1 VAPKVAEGVAV
12 HYLDAAAPW
21 AAAVGA
27 VPSGARLAPALL
39 ARVHML
45 FDDTRADLR
54 ETVEWEACL
63 PVSER
68 DVDWARAVTLDYDP
82 RDLRPD
88 PPEGA
93 VYVLPQA
100 KIGDKS
106 WFGSAAADLRSHLH
120 REETMSLQ
128 ANRELKLYSRI
139 GETEADFAQ
148 RCRDAADG
156 EKDKEVAV
164 IRGRLSARMDKLDDA
179 IATYAERID
188 ELRADAADQRG
199 EDLVSIGSSV
209 LGSILSGRASTS
221 TIARS
226 AGRAASRGRSAEQ
239 RIRGIE
245 ARIAEK
251 HLAIDELER
260 DLREAVAEIEAEW
273 NEKAATIET
282 LEISLEKSD
291 ISVDEVALLWLPVG

>member
-1 VAPKVAEGVAV
+1 
-12 HYLDAAAPW
+12 
-21 AAAVGA
+21 
-27 VPSGARLAPALL
+27 
-39 ARVHML
+39 ML

-63 PVSER
+63 AVSER

-100 KIGDKS
+100 SIGDKS

-120 REETMSLQ
+120 REETISLQ
-128 ANRELKLYSRI
+128 ANPVLRLFSRI

-148 RCRDAADG
+148 RCRDAADD
-156 EKDKEVAV
+156 EKDKEVAA